1 MKAYPFQHKDPTTG
15 LTSNSTGADLRDLYA
30 IAAIQ
35 GMLANPSLF
44 DSNGEFQES
53 NINVAFAI
61 ADLAMET
68 RKQ

>member
-15 LTSNSTGADLRDLYA
+15 LTTISAGADLRDLYA

-44 DSNGEFQES
+44 DNNGEFQES

-61 ADLAMET
+61 ADLALEA
-68 RKQ
+68 RK

>member
-15 LTSNSTGADLRDLYA
+15 LTNISTGMDLRDAFA

-44 DSNGEFQES
+44 DEHGEFQES
-53 NINVAFAI
+53 NIKVAFAI
-61 ADLAMET
+61 ADVAMQE
-68 RKQ
+68 RKA

>member
-15 LTSNSTGADLRDLYA
+15 LTTISHGMDLRDAFA

-44 DSNGEFQES
+44 DANGEFQET

-61 ADLAMET
+61 ADVAMEV
-68 RKQ
+68 RKT

>member
-1 MKAYPFQHKDPTTG
+1 MKAFPFQHKDPTTG
-15 LTSNSTGADLRDLYA
+15 LTNISVGMDLRDAFA
-30 IAAIQ
+30 IGAIQ

-61 ADLAMET
+61 ADLALEV

>member
-15 LTSNSTGADLRDLYA
+15 LTNISTGMDLRDAFA

-44 DSNGEFQES
+44 DDNGEFQET

-61 ADLAMET
+61 ADVAMEV